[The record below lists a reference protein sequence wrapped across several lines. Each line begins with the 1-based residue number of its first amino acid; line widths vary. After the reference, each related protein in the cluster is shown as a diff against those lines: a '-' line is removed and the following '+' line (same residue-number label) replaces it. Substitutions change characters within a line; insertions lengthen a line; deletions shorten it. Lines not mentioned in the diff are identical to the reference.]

1 MNNMTNRS
9 YKIKIKW
16 IQLIHLKTLTKIK
29 MFSVQIYSLQ
39 LMRDSIIEITQVKI
53 ITQLQLIEILWIL
66 VQKIKAVIYK
76 ITEFKV

>member
-1 MNNMTNRS
+1 MNNMTNHS
-9 YKIKIKW
+9 YKIKTKW
-16 IQLIHLKTLTKIK
+16 IQHIHLKTLIKIK
-29 MFSVQIYSLQ
+29 MFSAQIYSLQ
-39 LMRDSIIEITQVKI
+39 LMRDSIIEITQGKK

>member
-1 MNNMTNRS
+1 MNNMINHS

>member
-66 VQKIKAVIYK
+66 VQKIKVVIYK

>member
-1 MNNMTNRS
+1 MNNMTNHS

-66 VQKIKAVIYK
+66 VQKIKEVIYK

>member
-1 MNNMTNRS
+1 MNNMINHS

-16 IQLIHLKTLTKIK
+16 IQLIHLKTQTKIK

-39 LMRDSIIEITQVKI
+39 LMTDSIIEIMQVKK
-53 ITQLQLIEILWIL
+53 ITQLQLIEILWII

>member
-1 MNNMTNRS
+1 MNNMTNRF

-66 VQKIKAVIYK
+66 VQKIKEVIYK